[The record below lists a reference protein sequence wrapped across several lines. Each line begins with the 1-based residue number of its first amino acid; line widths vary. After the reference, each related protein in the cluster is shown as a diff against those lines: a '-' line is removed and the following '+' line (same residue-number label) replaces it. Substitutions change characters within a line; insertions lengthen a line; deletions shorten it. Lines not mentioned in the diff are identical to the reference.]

1 MDKTLWIFDLRTN
14 MHFTLKTNPL
24 KRADLDEFVSGYHP
38 ENRHERKASWSES
51 NPQGRW
57 RPYRY
62 EDLLHAI
69 KSAWTSSGSRT
80 TAWKT
85 RPTSKTPTS
94 SPPRSP

>member
-1 MDKTLWIFDLRTN
+1 

-24 KRADLDEFVSGYHP
+24 KRADLDEFVSCYHP
-38 ENRHERKASWSES
+38 ANRHERKPTWSES

-62 EDLLHAI
+62 EDLLQRDKVSLDI
-69 KSAWTSSGSRT
+69 FSRT
-80 TAWKT
+80 TAWKI

-94 SPPRSP
+94 SPPRSSKTCAQRLKSSS